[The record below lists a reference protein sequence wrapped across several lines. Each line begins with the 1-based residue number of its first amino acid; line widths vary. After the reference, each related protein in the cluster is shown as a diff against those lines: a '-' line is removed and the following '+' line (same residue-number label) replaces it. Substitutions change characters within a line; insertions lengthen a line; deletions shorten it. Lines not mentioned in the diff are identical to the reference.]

1 MSSPKRRRNGT
12 GLKPRRNKSELPAP
26 TLLQER
32 DQSKRELRVS
42 YSTMRRMELRGL
54 LRVVKFPGGAKIY
67 HFVEDIKKLVESAVQ
82 P

>member
-12 GLKPRRNKSELPAP
+12 GILKPRPSKPPP

-42 YSTMRRMELRGL
+42 HATMRRMELRGL
-54 LRVVKFPGGAKIY
+54 VRVVKFPGGAKVY
-67 HFVEDIKKLVESAVQ
+67 HFVEDIKKLIESAVQ
-82 P
+82 S

>member
-1 MSSPKRRRNGT
+1 MK
-12 GLKPRRNKSELPAP
+12 LKPRRNKSKLPAP

-54 LRVVKFPGGAKIY
+54 LRVVKFSGGGKVY
-67 HFVEDIKKLVESAVQ
+67 HFAEDVRKLVEQSVR